1 MKYYSL
7 EEACATKETGSY
19 FPQITEMF
27 KGYDYSA
34 SDSVHNFR
42 KNDFLIKG
50 NIPNF
55 DTIKMNG
62 LSKVTD
68 LISQCVISG
77 NGFIISKKLKEIL
90 EKYKLPKHWFFPVK
104 ILRRKE
110 FLEDFF
116 WFEIYTKEN
125 QVELVDFEKSI
136 FYKVKGYSLRNKIE
150 QIKMDS
156 SDDYKVKD
164 KILNDQYGITHSILS
179 EKIVLKRKAML
190 DIFKIGV
197 FDTKFYVSPILYQK
211 LLDEKITGCKIEE
224 AIVVDEIS

>member
-1 MKYYSL
+1 M
-7 EEACATKETGSY
+7 TGV
-19 FPQITEMF
+19 QT
-27 KGYDYSA
+27 
-34 SDSVHNFR
+34 VLFR
-42 KNDFLIKG
+42 
-50 NIPNF
+50 
-55 DTIKMNG
+55 
-62 LSKVTD
+62 S
-68 LISQCVISG
+68 
-77 NGFIISKKLKEIL
+77 
-90 EKYKLPKHWFFPVK
+90 
-104 ILRRKE
+104 
-110 FLEDFF
+110 FF

-156 SDDYKVKD
+156 FDDYKVKD